1 MGSCVADPSRRR
13 SRRARLRNAACLA
26 LIFASQFPGV
36 QAAFGSRHT
45 GCIRSADHVKL
56 NKLLSD
62 GGPGTHI
69 SLCQGQTYPITGP
82 IFFTAK
88 DQEISTEGYPE
99 DDAQKARIVLADNA
113 GADLSTAIQGDCRR
127 CARVAIKNV
136 IIDGNRRKLGRIVET
151 EGTALV
157 LLGNNEGH
165 SIRNCRVV
173 DPRGW
178 TAIQIREGDALSCTG
193 AAVEDNVIVSSIGLR
208 LTGRQAD
215 SSPPRALPARN
226 GSKH

>member
-1 MGSCVADPSRRR
+1 MATRTHNGRHRRR
-13 SRRARLRNAACLA
+13 SRRLTSIACLA
-26 LIFASQFPGV
+26 LAVAVIASHVPV
-36 QAAFGSRHT
+36 AQAVFGSRQA
-45 GCIRSADHVKL
+45 GCIKSADQVKL

-62 GGPGTHI
+62 GGPGTRI
-69 SLCQGQTYPITGP
+69 QLCQGQTYPITGP

-88 DQEISTEGYPE
+88 DQEISTEGYPQ
-99 DDAQKARIVLADNA
+99 DDAQKARIVLADSA
-113 GADLSTAIQGDCRR
+113 GSDIATAVQGDCRR

-157 LLGNNEGH
+157 LLGNNEGQ

-193 AAVEDNVIVSSIGLR
+193 AAVEDNMIVSS
-208 LTGRQAD
+208 GR
-215 SSPPRALPARN
+215 PF
-226 GSKH
+226 